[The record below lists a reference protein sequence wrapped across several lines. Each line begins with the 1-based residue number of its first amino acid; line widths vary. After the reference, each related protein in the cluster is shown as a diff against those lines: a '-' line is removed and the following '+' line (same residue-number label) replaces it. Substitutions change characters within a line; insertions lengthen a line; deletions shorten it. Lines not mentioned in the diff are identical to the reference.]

1 MRRYV
6 RTSKTRY
13 QDLSDRA
20 GRYRDAISG
29 RRYSV
34 AECCNFALLQL
45 DTAEQI
51 LRNEFC
57 LQMKRDSCIKERPSE
72 L

>member
-6 RTSKTRY
+6 RTSETWY
-13 QDLSDRA
+13 LDLSDRA
-20 GRYRDAISG
+20 ATATAIAG

-34 AECCNFALLQL
+34 AGCCDFALLQL

-51 LRNEFC
+51 LRNKFS